1 MGSYNRV
8 GVGSKQYT
16 IWISLF
22 IEDNFYEVQ
31 SLEESEMTT
40 VASRVLFG
48 GRRVKVSLVHD
59 SIAALSL
66 LAVSP
71 NCSLDCTVCCGLARK
86 QRCISLPS
94 LRFLIRVIVKSPQ
107 EVL

>member
-1 MGSYNRV
+1 
-8 GVGSKQYT
+8 
-16 IWISLF
+16 
-22 IEDNFYEVQ
+22 
-31 SLEESEMTT
+31 MTT

-94 LRFLIRVIVKSPQ
+94 LRFLNQSDCEIPPGGLVSEPSTDDIACKWSWRNSEAEDPCRSD
-107 EVL
+107 